1 MKPFIIVLLLK
12 RSHPH
17 PSDIHKEK
25 RAGCASAATA
35 ALIIFFETEV
45 MLDLVVLPPSQKGR
59 ADALLLV
66 DFPFF
71 DGSAPLAL
79 GSSQQAACLRAFVCA
94 QTS

>member
-1 MKPFIIVLLLK
+1 
-12 RSHPH
+12 
-17 PSDIHKEK
+17 
-25 RAGCASAATA
+25 
-35 ALIIFFETEV
+35 